1 MKKLKKISL
10 TNLSKEK
17 LNKREQNQ
25 VLGGDD
31 CCACYCAGESAIAG
45 GNTGLAF
52 DHDWGNY
59 GLGKFTIQ

>member
-31 CCACYCAGESAIAG
+31 CCACNC
-45 GNTGLAF
+45 GLPSGLSGAV
-52 DHDWGNY
+52 DGKAMDQDWGGY
-59 GLGKFTIQ
+59 AIGKFKV

>member
-1 MKKLKKISL
+1 MKKLKRISL

-31 CCACYCAGESAIAG
+31 CCACYCGAPATITDGEAGLYLG
-45 GNTGLAF
+45 Q
-52 DHDWGNY
+52 DWGNY
-59 GLGKFTIQ
+59 TLGKF

>member
-31 CCACYCAGESAIAG
+31 CCACYCGAPATITEGNAGLK
-45 GNTGLAF
+45 TGT
-52 DHDWGNY
+52 DMGNY
-59 GLGKFTIQ
+59 AIGKFNI

>member
-1 MKKLKKISL
+1 MKKLKRISL

-31 CCACYCAGESAIAG
+31 CCACYCAGDAAIEGGVSGMKEGSAMGHYTI
-45 GNTGLAF
+45 
-52 DHDWGNY
+52 
-59 GLGKFTIQ
+59 GKF

>member
-31 CCACYCAGESAIAG
+31 CCACHCNGEATIAG
-45 GNTGLAF
+45 GRTGQLF
-52 DHDWGNY
+52 GHDWGSY
-59 GLGKFTIQ
+59 TLGKF

>member
-1 MKKLKKISL
+1 MKKLKRISL

-31 CCACYCAGESAIAG
+31 CCACYCGGNAAIAEMNNG
-45 GNTGLAF
+45 AQVGT
-52 DHDWGNY
+52 DMGNY
-59 GLGKFTIQ
+59 SLGTIRL

>member
-10 TNLSKEK
+10 SNLSKEK

-31 CCACYCAGESAIAG
+31 CCACSCGAPAGISG
-45 GNTGLAF
+45 SVDGLAMGQ
-52 DHDWGNY
+52 DWGGY
-59 GLGKFTIQ
+59 GIGKFNTM

>member
-31 CCACYCAGESAIAG
+31 CCACYCGAPATITVGNNGQKG
-45 GNTGLAF
+45 GSDLGS
-52 DHDWGNY
+52 Y
-59 GLGKFTIQ
+59 SVGKF

>member
-1 MKKLKKISL
+1 MKKLKRISL

-31 CCACYCAGESAIAG
+31 CCACYCPGEAAIAG
-45 GNTGLAF
+45 GDTGQLF
-52 DHDWGNY
+52 GNDLGNY
-59 GLGKFTIQ
+59 TLGKF

>member
-25 VLGGDD
+25 VLGGED
-31 CCACYCAGESAIAG
+31 CCACLCPGKVAIDDGEAGVYLG
-45 GNTGLAF
+45 Q
-52 DHDWGNY
+52 DWGNY
-59 GLGKFTIQ
+59 TLGKF

>member
-31 CCACYCAGESAIAG
+31 CCACYCSGEQTITVGVNGQKDGSDMG
-45 GNTGLAF
+45 
-52 DHDWGNY
+52 HY
-59 GLGKFTIQ
+59 SVGKF